1 VENLEMSQ
9 TPEKPV
15 ILIVDD
21 QPENI
26 RMLME
31 VLKDEYATIPATSGE
46 AALEK
51 IGAGTLPDLVLLDI
65 MMPGI
70 DGYEVCRQ
78 LKANPETRH
87 IPVIFITAISEV
99 MDATKAFDLGA
110 VDYVAKPFH
119 PPTVKARVNTHISFS
134 QTLADLKAALA
145 QVRTLRGMLPICS
158 NCKKIRDDK
167 GYWNQLETY
176 LSNHSEAVFSH
187 GICPECLK
195 KYYPEFPIEDE
206 D

>member
-1 VENLEMSQ
+1 MPLTS
-9 TPEKPV
+9 EKPV

-26 RMLME
+26 HMLME

-46 AALEK
+46 VALEK

-87 IPVIFITAISEV
+87 IPVIFISAISEV
-99 MDATKAFDLGA
+99 MDAAKAFDLGA
-110 VDYVAKPFH
+110 VDYVTKPFH

-145 QVRTLRGMLPICS
+145 QVRTLSGMLPICS
-158 NCKKIRDDK
+158 KCKKIRDDK

-176 LSNHSEAVFSH
+176 LSKHSEAVFSH
-187 GICPECLK
+187 GICPECAE
-195 KYYPEFPIEDE
+195 KYYSDMDLYGDDE
-206 D
+206 NQG